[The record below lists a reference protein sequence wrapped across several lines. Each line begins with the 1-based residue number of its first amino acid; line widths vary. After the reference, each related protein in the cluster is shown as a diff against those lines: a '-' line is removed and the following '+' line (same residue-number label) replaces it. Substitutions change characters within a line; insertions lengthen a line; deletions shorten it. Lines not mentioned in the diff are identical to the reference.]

1 MKLNQNDFEHL
12 KDKLNLGEMTAA
24 EANVQ
29 KVRMQRV
36 LLVSRLPA
44 DVRRAL
50 NEAVK
55 RGDLGHMKKDGH
67 KPEAYFHPT
76 FDYLARQ
83 ERSAHERSVLR
94 ALSAVCG

>member
-12 KDKLNLGEMTAA
+12 KDKLSLGEMTAA

-36 LLVSRLPA
+36 LLVSRLPG

-50 NEAVK
+50 NAAVK

-83 ERSAHERSVLR
+83 ERYAHECSVIR
-94 ALSAVCG
+94 AMSAVCG

>member
-1 MKLNQNDFEHL
+1 MKLSQNDFEHL

-36 LLVSRLPA
+36 LLVSRLTA

-50 NEAVK
+50 NAAVK

-83 ERSAHERSVLR
+83 ERNAHERSVLR
-94 ALSAVCG
+94 AISAVCG